1 MKQRRR
7 VQARRGLRME
17 IYRFIARWHR
27 EQGTYPTVRE
37 IQKGLRISSTSLVHY
52 HLRRLEE
59 AGLVQRFDR
68 RSRGIRLRQWPDG
81 LRPQEDLISV
91 PFMGFIAA
99 GDPIPDPDAEPQGWI
114 PIPRLWLLETDG
126 LFVLRVRGDSMIDA
140 LVRDGDLIVVK
151 PAAWVENGEMAVV
164 WLRDRQATTLKHVYY
179 EPDQRRIR
187 LQPAHPLMQPL
198 VLPEE
203 DVQIQGKVIQVL
215 RNLNGAP
222 LPTVPPAG

>member
-1 MKQRRR
+1 MKRRRR
-7 VQARRGLRME
+7 VQARRDLRRE
-17 IYRFIARWHR
+17 IYRFIVRWHR

-68 RSRGIRLRQWPDG
+68 RSRGIRIRQWPDG
-81 LRPQEDLISV
+81 LAPQEDRISL
-91 PFMGFIAA
+91 PFMGSIAA
-99 GDPIPDPDAEPQGWI
+99 GDPLPDPAAEPQGWI
-114 PIPRLWLLETDG
+114 PVLRTWLPDEDG

-151 PAAWVENGEMAVV
+151 PAARVENGEMAVV

-187 LQPAHPLMQPL
+187 LQPAHPSMKPL

-203 DVQIQGKVIQVL
+203 DVQIQGKVLQVF
-215 RNLNGAP
+215 RNLNGIP
-222 LPTVPPAG
+222 FPIEPPAG